1 VLHIRVLA
9 LALAFASSLPAL
21 GVDAAGGRAQPASD
35 APSAQPIA
43 DSMDS
48 ELLVTC
54 ETAWRAWF
62 AGDVAALEAM
72 LPAEF
77 ISYGMTGKELS
88 DRARTLAES
97 RPFAASGG
105 RLERLDFPATS
116 AQRYGDEIVLYSL
129 YEVGLVDGAG
139 KATTLRGR
147 ATEVFVRRDGRW
159 LHPGWHLDL
168 ETLPG
173 S

>member
-1 VLHIRVLA
+1 MIRELLVAVA
-9 LALAFASSLPAL
+9 LVWSLPAL
-21 GVDAAGGRAQPASD
+21 GADAIGSAQPVSDAVSAQPAD
-35 APSAQPIA
+35 GI
-43 DSMDS
+43 DS
-48 ELLVTC
+48 ELLAAR

-97 RPFAASGG
+97 RAYAASGG
-105 RLERLDFPATS
+105 RLERLEFPATS
-116 AQRYGDEIVLYSL
+116 AQRYGDVVVLYSL

-147 ATEVFVRRDGRW
+147 ATEVFVRREGRW
-159 LHPGWHLDL
+159 LHPGWHLDV
-168 ETLPG
+168 ET
-173 S
+173 SSS